1 MIAYIDM
8 FRDRFGVE
16 SICRVLGATDRGFIT
31 SRGYRATKTRSAS
44 ARSRR
49 DAALIPVVKELHQA
63 NYGVY
68 GVRKM
73 WHAMARAGGDVGRD
87 QVARL
92 MRLAGVSGVVR
103 GRKPSTTIPA
113 KVPDH
118 RPDLVN
124 RNFRVHAPNQLW
136 VADITYVRTTNGF
149 CYTAFV
155 TDAFSRKIVG
165 WSTRTTM
172 RTDALPLEALEHAL
186 LSAKDQAL
194 DGLVHHSD
202 RGSQYVSIR
211 YTEHLAN
218 AGLTASVG
226 TAGDAYDNALAE
238 TVNGLYKTE
247 LIYARPAWPSATEVE
262 FETMNWVHWWNT
274 ARVHEA
280 LDYQTP
286 AEIEANYHMTQ
297 AHVLSPV

>member
-1 MIAYIDM
+1 VFRSGARPSHDEMIAYIDM
-8 FRDRFGVE
+8 FRDRFGGVL
-16 SICRVLGATDRGFIT
+16 ICRVLGATDRGFIT
-31 SRGYRATKTRSAS
+31 SRGYRAAKSRPSS

-63 NYGVY
+63 NYGVS

-73 WHAMARAGGDVGRD
+73 WHAMVRAGWDVGRD

-92 MRLAGVSGVVR
+92 MRLAGTSGVVR
-103 GRKPSTTIPA
+103 GRKPRTTVPA

-124 RNFRVHAPNQLW
+124 RDFGVTAPNRLW
-136 VADITYVRTTNGF
+136 VADITYVRTSTRF

-211 YTEHLAN
+211 YTEQLAR
-218 AGLTASVG
+218 AGLAASVG

-262 FETMNWVHWWNT
+262 F
-274 ARVHEA
+274 
-280 LDYQTP
+280 
-286 AEIEANYHMTQ
+286 
-297 AHVLSPV
+297 